1 MKKMLV
7 VGTLLFLPFL
17 SHAEINWR
25 LFKQFELSP
34 KVLAQMERAKAAR
47 QSYNRMLEGV
57 TLRTLGKN
65 AKNPIAINSLELI
78 KNAINNPDKM
88 LADVARASWIHD
100 SSNPYI
106 KLDDLRALFI
116 MDLYLPSSTEEF
128 VKLAPGETLS
138 VDKAPFVTA
147 QRDFYVLRARRR
159 PNGTVKQEKLWLPKG
174 STFRLD
180 DTFGRENFDIN
191 SWESYVKTTIQGIV
205 KRGKELTE
213 ARGAATKTFM
223 GRKLSLVGD
232 DVLKLMFS
240 ENAGEFFGEPI
251 LINHTGKPRLAVPIN
266 TYPLTIDGQTYTSPT
281 YVELYVDAVGTLRYD
296 VTKNLYTP
304 DAFDEEELAE
314 YLNPDWFDLYTA
326 QDGTDLYVPKHPLL
340 FRYTGTD
347 NIYVAGHSDAFV
359 KSQYR
364 DLDLDP
370 YGGATL
376 VTSAM
381 TLGEYREAFP
391 SNEVYPV
398 VVPSA
403 LPEEN
408 PIRLVPTKTMEGKL
422 RSKKT
427 SLPVAPSVIDLNNLE
442 STSHTFKYLAPGNVK
457 QRFYRLARV
466 KKSFTLPDGRTVNE
480 GDYIEMNGPQ
490 GPVLVFTAQE
500 VQETFELIPV
510 RGPGP
515 LKHF

>member
-25 LFKQFELSP
+25 LPRFELP
-34 KVLAQMERAKAAR
+34 QTVLAQMERAKAAR
-47 QSYNRMLEGV
+47 QPYNQMLKGV

-100 SSNPYI
+100 SINPYI

-116 MDLYLPSSTEEF
+116 MDLYLPFSTDEF

-147 QRDFYVLRARRR
+147 QRDFYVLRDRRR
-159 PNGTVKQEKLWLPKG
+159 PNGTVKQEKWWLPKG

-180 DTFGRENFDIN
+180 DTFGRENFGIN
-191 SWESYVKTTIQGIV
+191 SWESYVKTTIQGIA
-205 KRGKELTE
+205 KRGKELAE

-266 TYPLTIDGQTYTSPT
+266 TYPLTIGGQTYTSPT
-281 YVELYVDAVGTLRYD
+281 YVELYVDASGTLRYG
-296 VTKNLYTP
+296 VTENLDKL

-314 YLNPDWFDLYTA
+314 YLNSDWFDLYTA
-326 QDGTDLYVPKHPLL
+326 KDGTDLYVPKHPLL
-340 FRYTGTD
+340 FRYIDTD
-347 NIYVAGHSDAFV
+347 DTYVAGRSDVFV
-359 KSQYR
+359 KSQHA

-370 YGGATL
+370 HGSATL
-376 VTSAM
+376 ATSAM
-381 TLGEYREAFP
+381 TLGEYREAFL

-427 SLPVAPSVIDLNNLE
+427 SQPVAPSVINSNNLE
-442 STSHTFKYLAPGNVK
+442 PRSQTFEHTYPFNLGKKYCELS
-457 QRFYRLARV
+457 RV
-466 KKSFTLPDGRTVNE
+466 VKSFELPDGKIVNE

-490 GPVLVFTAQE
+490 GPVVVFTAME
-500 VQETFELIPV
+500 VQDLFKPV
-510 RGPGP
+510 TE
-515 LKHF
+515 